1 MKQSSMDE
9 SARPIFRS
17 PLLTGITVVLGTVLS
32 GSLILAVLLRF
43 SAVAEADLPYFT
55 YGINGV
61 ALLSGGWLAG
71 RRAGYKGWLYG
82 GITGILYVLIIL
94 IIGFLAFDAS
104 MRVQPFLFTVCATGL
119 SALGGI
125 FGVSTRRP

>member
-9 SARPIFRS
+9 STRPLLRS
-17 PLLTGITVVLGTVLS
+17 PLLTGIAVVLGTVLA
-32 GSLILAVLLRF
+32 GSLILAILLRF
-43 SAVAEADLPYFT
+43 STVAEADLPYFT

-61 ALLSGGWLAG
+61 ALVSGGWLAG

-82 GITGILYVLIIL
+82 GMTGILYVLIVL
-94 IIGFLAFDAS
+94 IVGFLAFDAS

-119 SALGGI
+119 STLGGI
-125 FGVSTRRP
+125 FGVNTRKP